1 MIIKTQEDVTKAV
14 LAELEKAENP
24 RFREIRS
31 YQDYM
36 GVADGLHPKRRL
48 PGFDQ

>member
-1 MIIKTQEDVTKAV
+1 MSDEISGRDD
-14 LAELEKAENP
+14 P

-36 GVADGLHPKRRL
+36 GVADGLQPKRRL